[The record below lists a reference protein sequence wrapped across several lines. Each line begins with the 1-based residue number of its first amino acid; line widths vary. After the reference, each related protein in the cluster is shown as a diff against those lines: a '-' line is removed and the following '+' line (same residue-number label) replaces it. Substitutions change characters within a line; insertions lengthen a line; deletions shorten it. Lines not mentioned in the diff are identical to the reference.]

1 MYKVAI
7 LGCENSHA
15 NSFLNYILKEKNV
28 DDIEIIG
35 VYSDDSQ
42 AMQKLT
48 DEFGVYSMKSYDE
61 FVDVADGIIVT
72 ARHGDNHY
80 KYAKPYIKKGRPMFI
95 DKPIT
100 VTEEDAVAFMK
111 ELKENNIKVC
121 GGSMC
126 VFASLVQEY
135 AKALSEKAYGEVYG
149 GYVRAPIN
157 MDNPYGGF
165 FFYTQH
171 LAQVMTTIF
180 GCYPKSVQMYQN
192 GKTYTG
198 VVRYEDF
205 DVSISFV
212 EGSYIY
218 SAGISCEKKFL
229 AAEYGLDGCFAAEF
243 NEFYTILKGGNQ
255 PHSYKDLVAPVFILN
270 AIYRSLQTGKE
281 EKVNTYEI

>member
-15 NSFLNYILKEKNV
+15 NSFLNHILNEKAV

-35 VYSDDSQ
+35 VYSDDAE
-42 AMQKLT
+42 AMQKLNE
-48 DEFGVYSMKSYDE
+48 EFGVYAMKSYDE

-80 KYAKPYIKKGRPMFI
+80 KYAKPYIKKGIPMFI

-100 VTEEDAVAFMK
+100 VSEEDAVEFMK
-111 ELKENNIKVC
+111 ELKANNIKVC

-126 VFASLVQEY
+126 VFAALVQEY
-135 AKALSEKAYGEVYG
+135 AKAVKEKTYGDVYG

-165 FFYTQH
+165 FFYSQH
-171 LAQVMTTIF
+171 LAQVMTTMF

-192 GKTYTG
+192 GNTYTG
-198 VVRYEDF
+198 VVRYEDY
-205 DVSISFV
+205 DVNISFV
-212 EGSYIY
+212 EANYVY
-218 SAGISCEKKFL
+218 SVGISCEKKFL
-229 AAEYGLDGCFAAEF
+229 ADEYNFDGCFVSEF
-243 NEFYTILKGGNQ
+243 NEFYTILKGGEQ

-270 AIYRSLQTGKE
+270 AIHRSLNSGKE
-281 EKVNTYEI
+281 EVVNTYEI